1 MTDEEILAEI
11 ERQEKRFADAGF
23 GRGLR
28 LAHSAREYYA
38 EMMEMRRRALVAEE
52 ECREAERE
60 IERLMAA
67 KEREE
72 AEARQH
78 WARAKRLMSD
88 VFDLRKVLKGGAS
101 LKKQEHFAR
110 LKLDEKITRLQTMP
124 ID

>member
-38 EMMEMRRRALVAEE
+38 EMMEMRRRALAAEE

-60 IERLMAA
+60 ISELMAA

-72 AEARQH
+72 AEARRH

-88 VFDLRKVLKGGAS
+88 VFEPNGDRPPLW
-101 LKKQEHFAR
+101 AR
-110 LKLDEKITRLQTMP
+110 
-124 ID
+124 